1 MVNLIILYTWMVR
14 IMTDPICGW
23 IIIVILATAVI
34 ALYVN
39 YRRWEKD
46 FIQKNKEMYEG
57 YYKRQ
62 KENDDN

>member
-1 MVNLIILYTWMVR
+1 MVR